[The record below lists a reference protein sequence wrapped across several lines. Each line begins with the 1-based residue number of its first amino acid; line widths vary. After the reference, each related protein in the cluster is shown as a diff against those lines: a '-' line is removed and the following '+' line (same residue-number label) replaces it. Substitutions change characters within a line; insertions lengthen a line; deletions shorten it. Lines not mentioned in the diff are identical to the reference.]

1 MKISKHTIV
10 FNSDKIQGQIDRRKM
25 TISNDLRLTNHPV
38 LDLARDGRRKVS
50 ITVDGSRLDVLEGE
64 ILAAA
69 LWANGFIAL
78 GHNPSAGSPR
88 GMYCGIG
95 HCYECRV
102 TVDGVEDVRSCLIRV
117 RDGMQVS
124 IQNFKA

>member
-1 MKISKHTIV
+1 
-10 FNSDKIQGQIDRRKM
+10 M
-25 TISNDLRLTNHPV
+25 TDSLRLTSHPILKV
-38 LDLARDGRRKVS
+38 SAESRKTVTIAVDGRS
-50 ITVDGSRLDVLEGE
+50 LNVLEGE
-64 ILAAA
+64 VLAAA
-69 LWANGFIAL
+69 LWVNGFIAL
-78 GHNPSAGSPR
+78 GHNPSDGSQR

-124 IQNFKA
+124 LQRFQT

>member
-1 MKISKHTIV
+1 
-10 FNSDKIQGQIDRRKM
+10 M
-25 TISNDLRLTNHPV
+25 TQDLRLSSHPV
-38 LDLARDGRRKVS
+38 LDVSMRDRKKIS
-50 ITVDGSRLDVLEGE
+50 IAVDGKSLDVLEGE
-64 ILAAA
+64 VLAAA

-78 GHNPSAGSPR
+78 GHNPIDGSHR

-102 TVDGVEDVRSCLIRV
+102 TVDGLQDVRSCLIRV

-124 IQNFKA
+124 LQKFRT

>member
-1 MKISKHTIV
+1 MAH
-10 FNSDKIQGQIDRRKM
+10 
-25 TISNDLRLTNHPV
+25 DLRLTTHPV
-38 LDLARDGRRKVS
+38 LDVSVDGLRKVS
-50 ITVDGSRLDVLEGE
+50 IVVDGKPLNVPEGE

-69 LWANGFIAL
+69 LWANGFISL
-78 GHNPSAGSPR
+78 GHNPSNGSHR

-117 RDGMQVS
+117 RDGMQVFL
-124 IQNFKA
+124 QRFET

>member
-1 MKISKHTIV
+1 
-10 FNSDKIQGQIDRRKM
+10 M
-25 TISNDLRLTNHPV
+25 TQELRVTTHPV
-38 LDLARDGRRKVS
+38 LDVSMNDRKKVH
-50 ITVDGSRLDVLEGE
+50 IAVDGKSLDVLEGE

-69 LWANGFIAL
+69 LWANGFISL
-78 GHNPSAGSPR
+78 GHNPSNGDHR

-124 IQNFKA
+124 LQKFET

>member
-1 MKISKHTIV
+1 MT
-10 FNSDKIQGQIDRRKM
+10 QG
-25 TISNDLRLTNHPV
+25 LRLTNHPV
-38 LDLARDGRRKVS
+38 LDVAKDGRRKIS
-50 ITVDGSRLDVLEGE
+50 ITVDGRPLEVLAGE
-64 ILAAA
+64 VLAAA

-78 GHNPSAGSPR
+78 GHNPSDASQR

-124 IQNFKA
+124 LQKFKT

>member
-1 MKISKHTIV
+1 
-10 FNSDKIQGQIDRRKM
+10 M
-25 TISNDLRLTNHPV
+25 TESLRLTSHPV
-38 LDLARDGRRKVS
+38 FKGSAESRKTVTLA
-50 ITVDGSRLDVLEGE
+50 VDGKSLDVLEGE
-64 ILAAA
+64 VLAAA

-78 GHNPSAGSPR
+78 GHNPSDASQH

-124 IQNFKA
+124 LQKFRT